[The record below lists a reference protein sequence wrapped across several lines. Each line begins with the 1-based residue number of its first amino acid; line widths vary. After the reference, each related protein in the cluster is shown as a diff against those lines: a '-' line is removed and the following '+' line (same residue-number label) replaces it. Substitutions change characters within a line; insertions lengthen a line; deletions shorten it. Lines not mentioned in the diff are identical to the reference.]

1 MSTLPATTPEAS
13 PETSAAIQAF
23 VRLVRAHVA
32 VTGQLNAQ
40 LSADHGL
47 SINAYEALLHLA
59 RAPDSRLR
67 RIDLADGLLLTA
79 SGVTRLLD
87 GLERD
92 GFVAREECSS
102 DRRVSY
108 AVLTE
113 VGRAKLREASKSHT
127 RQIRE
132 LVGGPYDD
140 DELAQLVALLDRL
153 PGVDPTDGSCGSD
166 SELGEPSLTSELDAA
181 VEPNSSG

>member
-1 MSTLPATTPEAS
+1 
-13 PETSAAIQAF
+13 

-32 VTGQLNAQ
+32 VTRQLSAQ

-47 SINAYEALLHLA
+47 NLSAYEALLSLA
-59 RAPDSRLR
+59 RAPGSRLR
-67 RIDLADGLLLTA
+67 RVDLANGLLLTA

-92 GFVAREECSS
+92 GLIGREECSS

-113 VGRAKLREASKSHT
+113 AGRAKLREASRSHT

-132 LVGGPYDD
+132 LLGAPYNDE
-140 DELAQLVALLDRL
+140 ELAQLAALLDRL
-153 PGVDPTDGSCGSD
+153 PGVDPTDDSC
-166 SELGEPSLTSELDAA
+166 EPDA
-181 VEPNSSG
+181 

>member
-1 MSTLPATTPEAS
+1 MPPTA
-13 PETSAAIQAF
+13 TSAQTSVAIEAF

-32 VTGQLNAQ
+32 VTRQLSDQLN
-40 LSADHGL
+40 ADHGL
-47 SINAYEALLHLA
+47 NINAYEALLHLA
-59 RAPDSRLR
+59 RAPDSRMR
-67 RIDLADGLLLTA
+67 RVDLANGLLLTA
-79 SGVTRLLD
+79 GGVTRLLD

-92 GFVAREECSS
+92 GLVAREECSS

-132 LVGGPYDD
+132 LLGGPYDD

-153 PGVDPTDGSCGSD
+153 PGVDPTGGSCETD
-166 SELGEPSLTSELDAA
+166 S
-181 VEPNSSG
+181 

>member
-1 MSTLPATTPEAS
+1 MSTPSATAPKTSPA
-13 PETSAAIQAF
+13 IDAF
-23 VRLVRAHVA
+23 VRLVRANAA
-32 VTGQLNAQ
+32 VTRQLSAQ

-47 SINAYEALLHLA
+47 NLSAYEALLSLA

-67 RIDLADGLLLTA
+67 RVDLANGLLLTA
-79 SGVTRLLD
+79 GGVTRLLD

-113 VGRAKLREASKSHT
+113 AGRDKLREASKSHT

-132 LVGGPYDD
+132 LLGGPYDEH
-140 DELAQLVALLDRL
+140 ELVRLVSLLDRL
-153 PGVDPTDGSCGSD
+153 PGVDPTSD
-166 SELGEPSLTSELDAA
+166 SCETDA
-181 VEPNSSG
+181 